1 MLRPRVMVRMR
12 GNCVGVCSKGYFKT
26 FIWVVEAFWRMK
38 KGDISWDTIVKLV
51 LVVALL
57 LFVILMIYLLR
68 DKIGLA
74 GMKVND
80 FLRFGS

>member
-1 MLRPRVMVRMR
+1 
-12 GNCVGVCSKGYFKT
+12 
-26 FIWVVEAFWRMK
+26 MK
-38 KGDISWDTIVKLV
+38 KGDISWDTIVKMV

-68 DKIGLA
+68 DKITLVGT
-74 GMKVND
+74 KVND